1 MQSLPEALAPL
12 SAYRQFLLYKL
23 VPRLDKPGKT
33 DKLPMNTAGEV
44 VDAHDSSQWVDAA
57 TACATATAWG
67 AGYGVAFVFT
77 SADPFWFLDVD
88 DCYVAADGETVLEGF
103 WDDTARMLLGRFPG
117 AAVEV
122 SQSGRGLHLF
132 GVGAVPV
139 GPRRKKG
146 PGFDLYTESR
156 FVALTGTHATGRA
169 DTDHSAALAQLVA
182 DFLQAPA
189 GEQSQ
194 DWTTEPRSDWRGPAD
209 DDALIQRAMRSR
221 STGAAFGA
229 KASFAQLYTA
239 DEDAL
244 AKAFPPDQGGHGY
257 DASRADAALAQ
268 HLAWWTGC
276 DCERTKRI
284 MEGSALARG
293 KWDDRPEYLEHTIT
307 LAASR
312 QKDVYAEKSADVPP
326 PEERATVPDESE
338 DTTVTRQVDG
348 TSFVSIAEQIDLFRG
363 CTYILD
369 RDVILTPRGMM
380 NQSRFNVMYGGYTFA
395 LSMDNQTVS
404 RKAWACFTESLAM
417 RYPKADSTCFR
428 PELAPGEV
436 VWSSVGAG
444 ARRSRINTYRPI
456 ETLRIKGDP
465 APFLGLLGKM
475 LPVERDRRALLTYL
489 AASIQHK
496 GVKFQWWPVL
506 QGAPGNGKT
515 LIISAMRHAIGE
527 QYCFAPNVSD
537 IAKSGN
543 KFNSWIEDRLFI
555 AMEEVYVADR
565 RSFLED
571 FKTSITNDWLPI
583 ERKGIDQVM
592 GDNRA
597 NGIMATNHRNGVPVD
612 ADQRRY
618 CVFFTAQQ
626 RKADLLR
633 DGMGGGYFPDLY
645 DWAKGRGAYEHLGA
659 NYGYGVIHEY
669 LATYPLDPEYNPAGG
684 CQVAPVTSS
693 SEAAIRESL
702 GGVEQAVLEHIA
714 QDRQGFKGGWVSSV
728 ALDKLLED
736 LRSAGKIP
744 HSQRRELMRTL
755 GYDWHPGLPD
765 GRVNN
770 AILPDNAKPRLY
782 VRPGSEQAAIAGAS
796 AIAKAYTDAQLTPP
810 SS

>member
-33 DKLPMNTAGEV
+33 DKLPMAVSGEI

-88 DCYVAADGETVLEGF
+88 DCFDSAACQ
-103 WDDTARMLLGRFPG
+103 WDATAQMLIARFPG

-132 GVGAVPV
+132 GVGAVPP
-139 GPRRKKG
+139 GPRKKKG
-146 PGFDLYTESR
+146 PGFDLYTEAR

-169 DTDHSAALAQLVA
+169 DTDHSAALAQLVT
-182 DFLQAPA
+182 DFLQADEHQTSA
-189 GEQSQ
+189 S
-194 DWTTEPRSDWRGPAD
+194 WTTEPRSDWRGPAD
-209 DDALIQRAMRSR
+209 DAELIQRAMRSR
-221 STGAAFGA
+221 STAAAFGGR
-229 KASFAQLYTA
+229 ASFAQLYNA

-244 AKAFPPDQGGHGY
+244 AASYPPDQGGHGY
-257 DASRADAALAQ
+257 DASKADMALAQ
-268 HLAWWTGC
+268 HLAWWTGA
-276 DCERTKRI
+276 DCERMRRI
-284 MEGSALARG
+284 MESSALARG
-293 KWDDRPEYLEHTIT
+293 KWDDRPEYLENTIA
-307 LAASR
+307 LAAGR
-312 QKDVYAEKSADVPP
+312 QKDVYCEAGAAQPVPP
-326 PEERATVPDESE
+326 PEQCAAAPAPEE
-338 DTTVTRQVDG
+338 DTTVARQVDG
-348 TSFVSIAEQIDLFRG
+348 TAFMSLDEQLNLFRG

-369 RDVILTPRGMM
+369 RDAILTPRGIM
-380 NQSRFNVMYGGYTFA
+380 NQSRFNVMYGGWTFA
-395 LSMDNQTVS
+395 LSLDNQTVS
-404 RKAWACFTESLAM
+404 RKAWACFTESLCM

-428 PELAPGEV
+428 PELPTGEV

-444 ARRSRINTYRPI
+444 TRKSRINTYRPI
-456 ETLRIKGDP
+456 ETLRIAGDP
-465 APFLGLLGKM
+465 APFLGLLAKM

-489 AASIQHK
+489 AACIQHK

-543 KFNSWIEDRLFI
+543 KFNSWIEDRLFV

-626 RKADLLR
+626 RKADLVR
-633 DGMGGGYFPDLY
+633 DGMAGDYFPDLY
-645 DWAKGRGAYEHLGA
+645 DWAKGRGKYEHLGA

-669 LATYPLDPEYNPAGG
+669 LANYPLDLEFNPAAG

-702 GGVEQAVLEHIA
+702 GGIEQAVLEHIA

-736 LRSAGKIP
+736 MRSAGRIP

-755 GYDWHPGLPD
+755 GYDWHPGLAD

-782 VRPGSEQAAIAGAS
+782 VRPGSAEAAIVGAS

-810 SS
+810 ST